1 MNCRQVITHTVREG
15 DSLYTIAQ
23 SHQIPLE
30 VVIAQNPGLDPYNLQ
45 VGTVISICMDDV
57 PGHHDSWESM
67 NGQQNMNGQQSMNG
81 QQIMELSQDMRQAWL
96 QHVYWNRML
105 LISIAERLG
114 DQAAVTARLMKNPE
128 DIAEIYGEFYPPE
141 VAGAIKQLLT
151 EHLGI
156 GGELITA
163 VRDQN
168 QEEVTRLS
176 HLWYENADQIAQML
190 SAINP
195 QYQYEELR
203 SMLYHHLS
211 LLQKEISARL
221 MGNYE
226 ADIQAFDEVEEQA
239 ADMADYLAA
248 GLIRQFPQK
257 F

>member
-45 VGTVISICMDDV
+45 VGTVISICMDAV
-57 PGHHDSWESM
+57 SGHHGSWE
-67 NGQQNMNGQQSMNG
+67 SMNG

-96 QHVYWNRML
+96 QHVYWTRML
-105 LISIAERLG
+105 LISIAERLD

-128 DIAEIYGEFYPPE
+128 AIAEIYGEFYPPE

>member
-45 VGTVISICMDDV
+45 VGTVINICMDDV
-57 PGHHDSWESM
+57 PGHHDSWE
-67 NGQQNMNGQQSMNG
+67 NMNGR
-81 QQIMELSQDMRQAWL
+81 QIMELSQDMRQAWM

-105 LISIAERLG
+105 LISIAERLD

-141 VAGAIKQLLT
+141 VAGAIKQLFT

-168 QEEVTRLS
+168 QAEVTRLS

-239 ADMADYLAA
+239 SDMADYLAA